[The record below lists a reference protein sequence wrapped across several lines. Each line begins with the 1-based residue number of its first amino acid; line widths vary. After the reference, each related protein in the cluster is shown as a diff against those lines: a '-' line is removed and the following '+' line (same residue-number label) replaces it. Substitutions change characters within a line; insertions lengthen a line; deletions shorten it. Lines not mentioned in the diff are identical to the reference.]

1 MSKPFIFNLTP
12 EEKYY
17 LEQAAARRGMSVEE
31 FVNVALA
38 EALLE
43 NQTDAWHLVSLED
56 MAQELDVDLGE
67 FVLYPEDQIAGEQ
80 GE

>member
-12 EEKYY
+12 EEKYQ

-67 FVLYPEDQIAGEQ
+67 FVLYPEDE
-80 GE
+80 